1 MTIALEKLIL
11 SFFSDS
17 AKVCFYPSAVDG
29 TMCVEW
35 IQNGRHRT
43 ETAINLGKS
52 IMRHKRAMLKLSQTP
67 IGEIQLSNII

>member
-1 MTIALEKLIL
+1 MNIALEKLIL

-35 IQNGRHRT
+35 LQDGRYRNS
-43 ETAINLGKS
+43 TAKGLGES
-52 IMRHKRAMLKLSQTP
+52 IMRHKRAMFKMSQKP
-67 IGEIQLSNII
+67 IIGAAQ